1 MSLIYGF
8 TGFDISGIYERSRC
22 LLGVSSWYSLQTFH
36 VYILGDNISASS
48 FFVFFPVQRTP
59 YQNAYMD
66 ALGIYECASYLHS
79 FGDESCFS
87 FKI

>member
-1 MSLIYGF
+1 MALLVLIFQAYMNA
-8 TGFDISGIYERSRC
+8 
-22 LLGVSSWYSLQTFH
+22 LVVWLGVSSWYSLQTFH